1 MANEVKVGIVVVGAM
16 IIFVIVFLS
25 VATMEFGGG
34 RVEYYAYF
42 KFAGGLDSGTLVR
55 YGGRKAGVISDVHP
69 SPDDPTT
76 TEVVFQVR
84 SEVPINEQ
92 SIAKIGSLSA
102 LGDNYLEITPG
113 EKGAALIPPG
123 GTIPSQEATSFSDIT
138 SKVVEISATANTV
151 MLALRDDVA
160 LLVEDIRALT
170 ENLQELTSETNQQNV
185 EAMLRGANE
194 LIAAQGPQFDQ
205 ITTQV
210 IEMLRKVEATVVEL
224 KKVAESADATVL
236 NVNRTVDETREP
248 IKRDLAEL
256 EATLSG
262 AKALLEDVRAM
273 IVMNNSNIEETIANF
288 RATSENLEQF
298 SDQINQR
305 PWSLLRSIPRPD
317 RQVPA
322 TAP

>member
-69 SPDDPTT
+69 SPEDPTT

-84 SEVPINEQ
+84 SEMPINEQ

-123 GTIPSQEATSFSDIT
+123 GTIPSQETTSFSDIT
-138 SKVVEISATANTV
+138 SKVVEISETANTV

-170 ENLQELTSETNQQNV
+170 GNLQELTGETNQQNV
-185 EAMLRGANE
+185 ESMLQGAND
-194 LIAAQGPQFDQ
+194 LIAAQSPKFDQ
-205 ITTQV
+205 ITTHM
-210 IEMLRKVEATVVEL
+210 IEMLDKVDSTVAEL

-236 NVNRTVDETREP
+236 NVNRMVDETREP
-248 IKRDLAEL
+248 IKQDLAAL
-256 EATLSG
+256 EATLAE
-262 AKALLEDVRAM
+262 AKALLEDVRALV
-273 IVMNNSNIEETIANF
+273 VMNNSNIGETIRNF

-305 PWSLLRSIPRPD
+305 PWSLLRSSPQPD

>member
-69 SPDDPTT
+69 SPEDPTT

-123 GTIPSQEATSFSDIT
+123 GTIPSQETTSFSDIT
-138 SKVVEISATANTV
+138 SKVVEISETANTV
-151 MLALRDDVA
+151 LLALRDDVA
-160 LLVEDIRALT
+160 LLVGDLRVLT
-170 ENLQELTSETNQQNV
+170 ANLQELTSETNQQNV

-210 IEMLRKVEATVVEL
+210 IEMLRKVEATVAEL

-256 EATLSG
+256 EATLSE

-305 PWSLLRSIPRPD
+305 PWSLLRSSPRPD

>member
-69 SPDDPTT
+69 SPEDPTT

-84 SEVPINEQ
+84 SEMPINEQ

-123 GTIPSQEATSFSDIT
+123 GTIPSQETTSFSDIT
-138 SKVVEISATANTV
+138 SKVVEISETANTV

-170 ENLQELTSETNQQNV
+170 ENLQELTGETNQQNV
-185 EAMLRGANE
+185 ESMLQGAND
-194 LIAAQGPQFDQ
+194 LIAAQSPKFDQ
-205 ITTQV
+205 ITTHM
-210 IEMLRKVEATVVEL
+210 IEMLDKVDSTVAEL

-236 NVNRTVDETREP
+236 NVNRMVDETREP
-248 IKRDLAEL
+248 IKQDLAAL
-256 EATLSG
+256 EATLAE
-262 AKALLEDVRAM
+262 AKALLEDVRALV
-273 IVMNNSNIEETIANF
+273 VMNNSNIGETIRNF

-305 PWSLLRSIPRPD
+305 PWSLLRSSPQPD